1 MELIRLQV
9 DGDLLLIRG
18 LHALG
23 MRVSVQHA
31 TDLEARR
38 GSRGRDETD
47 AGRMGE
53 QRLAA
58 PVLRDER
65 EETMLDLVPLAGTRR
80 AMAGR
85 NHQSRLLGQL
95 LELDRFFP
103 QPLGS
108 RAI

>member
-1 MELIRLQV
+1 
-9 DGDLLLIRG
+9 
-18 LHALG
+18 

-38 GSRGRDETD
+38 GSRGRDEAD
-47 AGRMGE
+47 AGRMRE

-65 EETMLDLVPLAGTRR
+65 EETMLDLVPLAGARR
-80 AMAGR
+80 AMADR

-103 QPLGS
+103 QPMALSRSVGS
-108 RAI
+108 CHKHHSRKKARLNRFAPRR